1 MYFSQPYYRL
11 ASHTA
16 SCDLLRIYGR
26 VPTVKFLP
34 YVRVLALA
42 NHC

>member
-1 MYFSQPYYRL
+1 MYFSQPYRL

-26 VPTVKFLP
+26 VPTVIFLP